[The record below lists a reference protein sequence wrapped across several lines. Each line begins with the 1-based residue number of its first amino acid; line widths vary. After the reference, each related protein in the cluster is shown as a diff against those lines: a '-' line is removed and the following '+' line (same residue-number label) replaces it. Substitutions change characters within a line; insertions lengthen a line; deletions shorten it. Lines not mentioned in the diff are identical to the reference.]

1 MAGSDRLRLAA
12 ASLPVDLIGHLRGVA
27 ERHLKEIDEERRQE
41 EKAESKRTQD
51 LERYG
56 KHKKQEEQEKSIT
69 SIDVP
74 VPKMRSAQGTTHTL
88 PARLTR

>member
-41 EKAESKRTQD
+41 EKAESKRTKD
-51 LERYG
+51 LSG
-56 KHKKQEEQEKSIT
+56 
-69 SIDVP
+69 
-74 VPKMRSAQGTTHTL
+74 
-88 PARLTR
+88 